1 MKKMIRLT
9 TGLVCAAMLCACS
22 NGAGNDMKKD
32 KMSDKTSMSSSMSK
46 DKMSDKMDKSD
57 KKMSS
62 DKMKKSDNM
71 KQSDKMMN
79 SSDKIDSDMKSSD
92 KMSDDK
98 MTKESDMMSHQA
110 APDFTLKDL
119 DGKTHRL
126 SDYKGKKVY
135 LKFWASWCSICLST
149 LSDTK
154 ELAQQ
159 KDTDFVVLTVV
170 SPTKNGEKSEADF
183 KKWFKGTDFKG
194 LPVLVDN
201 SGKLLE
207 DYGVRSYPTAA
218 FIDSEGNLA
227 KTQVGFM
234 EKEAIEQT
242 LKELK

>member
-1 MKKMIRLT
+1 
-9 TGLVCAAMLCACS
+9 
-22 NGAGNDMKKD
+22 
-32 KMSDKTSMSSSMSK
+32 
-46 DKMSDKMDKSD
+46 MSDKMDKSD

-79 SSDKIDSDMKSSD
+79 SSDKMDSDMKSSD

-126 SDYKGKKVY
+126 SDY
-135 LKFWASWCSICLST
+135 ICLST

-218 FIDSEGNLA
+218 FIDREGNLA